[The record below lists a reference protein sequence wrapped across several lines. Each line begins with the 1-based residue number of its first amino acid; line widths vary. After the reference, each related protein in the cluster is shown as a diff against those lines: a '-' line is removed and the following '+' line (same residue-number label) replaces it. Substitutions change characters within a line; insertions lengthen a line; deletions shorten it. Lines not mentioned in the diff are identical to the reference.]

1 MSTVESPTPTPA
13 PAPEPEPRTCPRCGA
28 PLVPGQEWCLSCGA
42 DTRSQIA
49 GTPRWRGPI
58 AIAAVLGTLIVAG
71 LVLAFL
77 ELSDGG
83 EPVARAPTPSPA
95 PVEPGPGASGS
106 PAPSPTPSP
115 GAEVSPTPGA
125 EESPAPGAEAS
136 PTPSPGAEETPA
148 PGATA
153 TPGGSSQVAEWPEG
167 ETAYTV
173 IVRSSE
179 SRSAAERT
187 AEDLASQGKDAG
199 VLRSDDFSSLKP
211 GYWVAF
217 VGQYDSASE
226 ARTQAESIGG
236 GAYARH
242 VVPG

>member
-1 MSTVESPTPTPA
+1 MSAVESPTPSPA
-13 PAPEPEPRTCPRCGA
+13 PAPEPRTCPRCGA

-42 DTRSQIA
+42 DTGSELA
-49 GTPRWRGPI
+49 DTPRWRGPI
-58 AIAAVLGTLIVAG
+58 AIAAVLATLIVAG

-83 EPVARAPTPSPA
+83 EPVSRAPTPSPA

-115 GAEVSPTPGA
+115 GAEVTPTPSPGAEASPTPGG
-125 EESPAPGAEAS
+125 EVS

-153 TPGGSSQVAEWPEG
+153 TPDSTSQVGEWPEG

-173 IVRSSE
+173 IVKSSR
-179 SRSAAERT
+179 SRSAAERA

-199 VLRSDDFSSLKP
+199 VLRSDDFSSLNP

-217 VGQYDSASE
+217 VGQYDSASQ
-226 ARTQAESIGG
+226 ARSEAESIGG
-236 GAYARH
+236 GAYPRR
-242 VVPG
+242 VVPE

>member
-1 MSTVESPTPTPA
+1 MSTVESPTPAPA
-13 PAPEPEPRTCPRCGA
+13 PAPEPRTCPRCGA
-28 PLVPGQEWCLSCGA
+28 PLIPGQEWCLSCGA

-115 GAEVSPTPGA
+115 GAEVSPTPSPGA
-125 EESPAPGAEAS
+125 EET
-136 PTPSPGAEETPA
+136 PTPSPGAEETPT

-153 TPGGSSQVAEWPEG
+153 TPDSSSQVGEWPEG

-173 IVRSSE
+173 IVRSSK
-179 SRSAAERT
+179 SRSAAEST

-199 VLRSDDFSSLKP
+199 VLRSDDFSSLNA

-217 VGQYDSASE
+217 VGQYDSASQ
-226 ARTQAESIGG
+226 ARSEAESIGG
-236 GAYARH
+236 GAYARR